1 MTAVLISS
9 KYQLFLKKHTVK
21 KWHSHCNESSKTNLP
36 SEFEMNLQRLKELEM
51 INSCRHDTQDAQV
64 YESNL
69 SKQTTGNLDSE
80 LESVVRDILNNQ
92 H

>member
-1 MTAVLISS
+1 
-9 KYQLFLKKHTVK
+9 
-21 KWHSHCNESSKTNLP
+21 
-36 SEFEMNLQRLKELEM
+36 MNLQRLKELEM